1 MTPPKSSA
9 GLPRVL
15 VIDDE
20 PLMCGMLARLMR
32 RSYDITTTTDGR
44 EGLRLAVS
52 EPWEA
57 ILCDVMMPDLSG
69 AEFLKRLRVESEPL
83 THRVGFMTGGAF
95 DPKTRE
101 FLESL
106 GRRGWLSKPFG
117 HAEVQAFI
125 ESLRVPLVMG

>member
-44 EGLRLAVS
+44 EGLRLAAA

-57 ILCDVMMPDLSG
+57 ILCDVMMPELSG
-69 AEFLKRLRVESEPL
+69 AEFLKRLRVEQASL
-83 THRVGFMTGGAF
+83 AQRVGFMTGGAF

-106 GRRGWLSKPFG
+106 RPRGWLSKPFG

-125 ESLRVPLVMG
+125 ESLRAPA